1 MWNRLVPFAHEE
13 SIFFLTPELL
23 REAGVR
29 YVLSDLDNT
38 LSPYH
43 EAEPSQ
49 KVKDYVAS
57 LSLAGIELLICSN
70 NRGERVHRYAEL
82 LGVRAE
88 CFMLKPL
95 SKGLKRVLADL
106 SAQPGE
112 CLMVGDQITT
122 DVIAANGAGIRAVL
136 TDPLDLDNEPF
147 TTRFNRLFDRRWRK
161 KLSKKGLL
169 KGLKEAI

>member
-1 MWNRLVPFAHEE
+1 MWNRLVPSAHEE
-13 SIFFLTPELL
+13 SIFDLTPELL

-106 SAQPGE
+106 SAEPGE

-136 TDPLDLDNEPF
+136 TDPLDPDNEPF